1 MALATEVQAQYV
13 QIIDTILASSDLNT
27 ISEKRIRKGLQQNL
41 NYDITPQKVSRFQFD
56 CTSNRDNNLSSDQ
69 DVIKPLI
76 MARFDKFIADQST
89 PPVTNGH
96 VVNIKKEPHLANVKQ
111 ERSVSPE
118 ATRPQVLP
126 IPTPVKKSESTEVE
140 ESSEAVD
147 AAPPKKKRKRT
158 PVDDDAAFAAK
169 LQAEENIRA
178 RPTRG
183 GGPKKAVSVKKKKTP
198 KKKTANRVDA
208 ADDSD
213 MDSEA
218 AEKKVN
224 RSGGFHPLTLSA
236 PLSALLNGQL
246 QLSRPQ
252 TVKQIWEY
260 VRRHDLQDPTD
271 KRWIR
276 CDDALKA
283 VFKSEKVHM
292 FTMNKLLAQNLYN
305 PDE

>member
-1 MALATEVQAQYV
+1 MALATEVQARYV
-13 QIIDTILASSDLNT
+13 KIIDTILASSDLNT
-27 ISEKRIRKGLQQNL
+27 ISEKRIRKGLQQAL
-41 NYDITPQKVSRFQFD
+41 NYDITPQK
-56 CTSNRDNNLSSDQ
+56 

-89 PPVTNGH
+89 SPQMNGH
-96 VVNIKKEPHLANVKQ
+96 VVNVKKESHLANVKQEANLKQ

-118 ATRPQVLP
+118 KTQSQVLTVP
-126 IPTPVKKSESTEVE
+126 APVKKRESTEVE

-147 AAPPKKKRKRT
+147 VAPPKKKRKRT

-183 GGPKKAVSVKKKKTP
+183 GGPKKAVPIKKKKTP
-198 KKKTANRVDA
+198 KKKTADRVEA

-224 RSGGFHPLTLSA
+224 RSGGFHVGGT
-236 PLSALLNGQL
+236 
-246 QLSRPQ
+246 
-252 TVKQIWEY
+252 
-260 VRRHDLQDPTD
+260 
-271 KRWIR
+271 
-276 CDDALKA
+276 
-283 VFKSEKVHM
+283 
-292 FTMNKLLAQNLYN
+292 
-305 PDE
+305 

>member
-1 MALATEVQAQYV
+1 MALATDVQAEYV
-13 QIIDTILASSDLNT
+13 KIIDSILASSDLNT
-27 ISEKRIRKGLQQNL
+27 ISEKRIRKGLQQAV
-41 NYDITPQKVSRFQFD
+41 NYDITPQK
-56 CTSNRDNNLSSDQ
+56 

-76 MARFDKFIADQST
+76 MDRFDKFIAEQNAPT
-89 PPVTNGH
+89 QTNGH
-96 VVNIKKEPHLANVKQ
+96 TVDVKR
-111 ERSVSPE
+111 EV
-118 ATRPQVLP
+118 
-126 IPTPVKKSESTEVE
+126 SESPGATPSQASPDRPSVLKREASEVE

-147 AAPPKKKRKRT
+147 APRPKNKRKRT
-158 PVDDDAAFAAK
+158 PMDDDAVFAAK
-169 LQAEENIRA
+169 LQAEENVRA

-183 GGPKKAVSVKKKKTP
+183 GGPKKAAPVKKKKTP
-198 KKKTANRVDA
+198 KKKTAARVDA

-213 MDSEA
+213 LDSEA

-224 RSGGFHPLTLSA
+224 RSGGFHKPLTLSA
-236 PLSALLNGQL
+236 PLSALLDGQL

-260 VRRHDLQDPTD
+260 VRRHDLQDPSD

-276 CDDALKA
+276 CDDALRA
-283 VFKSEKVHM
+283 VFKSDKVHM

>member
-1 MALATEVQAQYV
+1 MALPATVQAEYV
-13 QIIDTILASSDLNT
+13 KIIDTILASSDLNT
-27 ISEKRIRKGLQQNL
+27 ISEKRIRKGLQQAVDH
-41 NYDITPQKVSRFQFD
+41 DIAPQKD
-56 CTSNRDNNLSSDQ
+56 I
-69 DVIKPLI
+69 IKPLI
-76 MARFDKFIADQST
+76 MARFDKFIAEQNA
-89 PPVTNGH
+89 PVEVNGH
-96 VVNIKKEPHLANVKQ
+96 VTDVRKKESETPK
-111 ERSVSPE
+111 E
-118 ATRPQVLP
+118 TRPQTSP
-126 IPTPVKKSESTEVE
+126 APTSVCKRESTEVG

-183 GGPKKAVSVKKKKTP
+183 GAVKKAIPVKKKNTP
-198 KKKTANRVDA
+198 KKKTAARVDA

-213 MDSEA
+213 LDTDA

-224 RSGGFHPLTLSA
+224 RNGGFHKPLTLSA
-236 PLSALLNGQL
+236 PLSALLDGQL

-252 TVKQIWEY
+252 TVKQIWGY
-260 VRRHDLQDPTD
+260 VRQHDLQDPGD

-283 VFKSEKVHM
+283 VFKSERVHM